1 MGKVRSA
8 PGAPRKQGFNKS
20 GHSMNPDRPTEG
32 LKAVGNPRT
41 KGTIKRLQMYRN
53 FKAKRDKTGKILS
66 PAPFQG
72 WLPSGTRA
80 RVEPN
85 QKWFGNSRVISQ
97 NALQKFQEEF
107 GAAIKNPYQ
116 VVMKPTDLPISLLNE
131 KAKNA
136 RVHLLDTEGFDKTFG
151 PKKQRKRVNLKF
163 GDLQSLSKAVEEN
176 VEKYDENKD
185 IDRVREDTGVK
196 EGQRDWVFGAGMSRR
211 IWNELYKVID
221 SSDVLLQVLD
231 ARDPMGTRSPYVEK
245 FLRDEKPHKHL
256 IFILNKVDL
265 VPNWVTQRWVAIL
278 SAEYPTVAFHAS
290 LTHPFGK
297 GSLINLLRQF
307 AKLHIDKKQISVGF
321 IGYPNVGKSS
331 VINTLRSKK
340 VCKVAPIAGETKVW
354 QYITLMKRIYL
365 IDCPGIVYPSAETDT
380 EKVLKGVVR
389 VELVQNPDD
398 YIEEVIKRVRK
409 EYLIKTY
416 KVDGWD
422 TATEFLEKLAARTGK
437 LLKKGEPD
445 VNQVARMV
453 LNDWQRGKL
462 PFYVAPEGFQVPLSK
477 QQNEDEIK
485 VVKTTTEETNKEVA
499 ADTPQTEVEDV
510 PEKPTMTVN
519 KLVIAQDFA
528 KIRVGLQFDNE
539 DDVKPLKES
548 KIPDELK
555 GIDEQNEEDEK
566 PKEDDESETDDEAQ
580 DKTQEDNDDSSD
592 ISDFYSNDEAECSDV
607 EDHLTHD
614 VNTIKDLKRKRLEA
628 ASGAFI
634 VDEIPTKAKKHNAS
648 ENVKVGKKMTAKQ
661 RRAVERAQRR
671 TKTGSNFYEVANM
684 SSGSESDDDYVPG
697 EPEQLSEEE
706 SADDE
711 TDLQYEKEV
720 EHKAKKRKTAAA
732 AKTTKKRKTRNGTK
746 EPTPEPEEK
755 KVEQPE
761 QIDPVD
767 EKKKEDDLWAKF
779 LEGTDSKPKPTA
791 NVSSTNNETVKPVV
805 DKAKPE
811 TKVENTN
818 DDKAREKLIFEFAG
832 ETIVVEN
839 NVIKEKIKTAE
850 APASAKIQVGSSSR
864 GSSGLSGVLGQLN
877 KKDKL
882 STLEKSKLDWTTY
895 KQQEGLD
902 EEIQSHNKGKSGY
915 LDRRDFLERA
925 DLRQY
930 EIERDLRLSRRSNR

>member
-32 LKAVGNPRT
+32 LKGVGNPRT

-53 FKAKRDKTGKILS
+53 FKAKRDKTGKILT

-72 WLPSGTRA
+72 WLPSGTQA

-107 GAAIKNPYQ
+107 GAAVKNPYQ
-116 VVMKPTDLPISLLNE
+116 VIMKPTNLPITLLNE

-136 RVHLLDTEGFDKTFG
+136 RVHLLDTESFDKTFG
-151 PKKQRKRVNLKF
+151 PKRQRKRVNLKF
-163 GDLQSLSKAVEEN
+163 NDLGALHKAVAEYTD
-176 VEKYDENKD
+176 KYDENKD
-185 IDRVREDTGVK
+185 VDRVREDTGVK
-196 EGQRDWVFGAGMSRR
+196 DGQRDWVFGAGMSRR

-245 FLRDEKPHKHL
+245 FLREEKPHKHL

-278 SAEYPTVAFHAS
+278 SAEYPTIAFHAS

-354 QYITLMKRIYL
+354 QYITLMRRIFL

-389 VELVQNPDD
+389 VELVQNPED
-398 YIEEVIKRVRK
+398 YIEDVIKRVRK
-409 EYLIKTY
+409 EYLVKTY

-462 PFYVAPEGFQVPLSK
+462 PFYVAPEGFEIPLTK
-477 QQNEDEIK
+477 QINIDEP
-485 VVKTTTEETNKEVA
+485 KEVSSANNNKNGEEA
-499 ADTPQTEVEDV
+499 ASEIMNLEKEKEDDKETEKSVV
-510 PEKPTMTVN
+510 HIN
-519 KLVIAQDFA
+519 KLLIAQNFA

-539 DDVKPLKES
+539 KDVKPLEQNT
-548 KIPDELK
+548 IPDQCKDINHEK
-555 GIDEQNEEDEK
+555 ENEDFIASDAENK
-566 PKEDDESETDDEAQ
+566 LDDDDG
-580 DKTQEDNDDSSD
+580 DSSD
-592 ISDFYSNDEAECSDV
+592 ISNFYSSDEQELSDI
-607 EDHLTHD
+607 EDHLTNDHE
-614 VNTIKDLKRKRLEA
+614 TIKAIKRKRMNA
-628 ASGAFI
+628 TSGTFT
-634 VDEIPTKAKKHNAS
+634 VEEVSD
-648 ENVKVGKKMTAKQ
+648 NVKKQKANLKNDESKIKKITARE
-661 RRAVERAQRR
+661 RRAKERAQRR
-671 TKTGSNFYEVANM
+671 TKTGSNFYEVSN
-684 SSGSESDDDYVPG
+684 V
-697 EPEQLSEEE
+697 
-706 SADDE
+706 
-711 TDLQYEKEV
+711 KN
-720 EHKAKKRKTAAA
+720 
-732 AKTTKKRKTRNGTK
+732 RNRN
-746 EPTPEPEEK
+746 K
-755 KVEQPE
+755 KVL
-761 QIDPVD
+761 
-767 EKKKEDDLWAKF
+767 K
-779 LEGTDSKPKPTA
+779 
-791 NVSSTNNETVKPVV
+791 
-805 DKAKPE
+805 
-811 TKVENTN
+811 
-818 DDKAREKLIFEFAG
+818 
-832 ETIVVEN
+832 
-839 NVIKEKIKTAE
+839 
-850 APASAKIQVGSSSR
+850 
-864 GSSGLSGVLGQLN
+864 
-877 KKDKL
+877 
-882 STLEKSKLDWTTY
+882 
-895 KQQEGLD
+895 
-902 EEIQSHNKGKSGY
+902 
-915 LDRRDFLERA
+915 
-925 DLRQY
+925 
-930 EIERDLRLSRRSNR
+930 

>member
-20 GHSMNPDRPTEG
+20 GHSMNPERPTEG
-32 LKAVGNPRT
+32 LKGVGKPRT

-53 FKAKRDKTGKILS
+53 FKAKRDKTGKILT

-72 WLPSGTRA
+72 WLPSGTQA

-97 NALQKFQEEF
+97 NALQKFQDEF
-107 GAAIKNPYQ
+107 GAAVKNPYQ
-116 VVMKPTDLPISLLNE
+116 VIMRPTNLPITLLNE

-163 GDLQSLSKAVEEN
+163 NDLETLSKSVEEN
-176 VEKYDENKD
+176 AEKYDETKD
-185 IDRVREDTGVK
+185 IDRVREDSGMK
-196 EGQRDWVFGAGMSRR
+196 DGQREWIFGAGMSRR

-245 FLRDEKPHKHL
+245 FLREEKPHKQL

-278 SAEYPTVAFHAS
+278 SSEYPTIAFHAS
-290 LTHPFGK
+290 MTHPFGK

-331 VINTLRSKK
+331 VINTLRAKK

-354 QYITLMKRIYL
+354 QYITLMRRIYL
-365 IDCPGIVYPSAETDT
+365 IDCPGVVYPSAETDT

-389 VELVQNPDD
+389 VELVQNPED

-409 EYLIKTY
+409 EYLVKTY

-445 VNQVARMV
+445 IPQVSKMV

-462 PFYVAPEGFQVPLSK
+462 PFYVAPEGFEVPLPK
-477 QQNEDEIK
+477 QDDADKEA
-485 VVKTTTEETNKEVA
+485 VKTNEEKKEYTPSEGTELEAKDETS
-499 ADTPQTEVEDV
+499 
-510 PEKPTMTVN
+510 EKPTLTVN

-528 KIRVGLQFDNE
+528 KIRVGLQFDND
-539 DDVKPLKES
+539 DDVKPLD
-548 KIPDELK
+548 KIVVPEELQ
-555 GIDEQNEEDEK
+555 GIDETL
-566 PKEDDESETDDEAQ
+566 DESKSQNGEEEKNETV
-580 DKTQEDNDDSSD
+580 DDSDSD
-592 ISDFYSNDEAECSDV
+592 ISEFYSNDENVCSDV
-607 EDHLTHD
+607 EDHLTND
-614 VNTIKDLKRKRLEA
+614 PETVKELKRKRLQV
-628 ASGAFI
+628 ASGTFTVEEVAQKRKKLKAN
-634 VDEIPTKAKKHNAS
+634 DDASTK
-648 ENVKVGKKMTAKQ
+648 KKMTAKQ
-661 RRAVERAQRR
+661 RRALERAQKR
-671 TKTGSNFYEVANM
+671 TKTGSNFYEVSNM
-684 SSGSESDDDYVPG
+684 SSGSESDDDYMPE
-697 EPEQLSEEE
+697 EPVQVSEEE

-711 TDLQYEKEV
+711 TNLEYEKEV
-720 EHKAKKRKTAAA
+720 EHKAKKRKSEQPSEG
-732 AKTTKKRKTRNGTK
+732 KKKLKTRNSIKYIQNK
-746 EPTPEPEEK
+746 EEVTSEEVELAAQIPEEDK
-755 KVEQPE
+755 KR
-761 QIDPVD
+761 
-767 EKKKEDDLWAKF
+767 EDDLWAKF
-779 LEGTDSKPKPTA
+779 LEGTDTKPKCKKSEPSPMLTIKSDSDVEPTQA
-791 NVSSTNNETVKPVV
+791 NVSK
-805 DKAKPE
+805 DKE
-811 TKVENTN
+811 
-818 DDKAREKLIFEFAG
+818 DDKEREKRIFEFAG

-839 NVIKEKIKTAE
+839 NMIKEKIKTPETTATVSKLE
-850 APASAKIQVGSSSR
+850 EKSQSR
-864 GSSGLSGVLGQLN
+864 GGGLSNILGQLN
-877 KKDKL
+877 KKNTL
-882 STLEKSKLDWTTY
+882 STLEKSKLDWLTY
-895 KQQEGLD
+895 KKEEGVE
-902 EEIQSHNKGKSGY
+902 EEIASINKGKAGF

-930 EIERDLRLSRRSNR
+930 EIERDLRMSKRSKR